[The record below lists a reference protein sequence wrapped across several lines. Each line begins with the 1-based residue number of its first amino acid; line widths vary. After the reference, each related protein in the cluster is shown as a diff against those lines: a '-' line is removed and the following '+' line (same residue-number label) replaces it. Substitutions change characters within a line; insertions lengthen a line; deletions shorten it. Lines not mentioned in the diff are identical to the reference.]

1 MKIKQI
7 EIKGFKSFRNRTVV
21 RFDKGISCI
30 VGPNGCGKSNVVDA
44 FLWVMGETAPKQLR
58 GSAMEDVIFA
68 GAGSH
73 PPAGVAEVSLVIEQS
88 KEAPPLLST
97 VFPLPSSGEF
107 MLTRRLDRDGRSD
120 YLLNSKP
127 CRLKDVQEIFM
138 DTGAGVHGFSFIEQ
152 GEVEQFIS
160 SKPEQKRRMIEAVA
174 GISRFRSRKKEAER
188 KLDLTERNLKRLKDI
203 VNQQNTHLEKLK
215 KQSEKAERFRD
226 LKKEIKEKDM
236 LLMRWEFSEIQKE
249 KHLTKQQIQ
258 SAEQKNKDRK
268 KILKDTSLELEK
280 LEALGRQKKALWE
293 ASKKKAESARKELF
307 SLEKELT
314 GLKAV
319 LQAHRQNLSS
329 SSATLYQQ
337 NRRSILSQLK
347 ESTTEVLELEK
358 QQAVLQ
364 EKAEQIKQQ
373 WLTAE
378 EKASQMDQKRRSL
391 EQELSVRA
399 HKEALSEERVQSVEE
414 KIKEESVR
422 EKEHQTLLKENTQAL
437 QKWEGRKKLLL
448 EKQSQNKQ
456 LSFNIKDSTQ
466 EWNERVSSL
475 EKEITEQSA
484 LLSQAREEH
493 IALLSEKESLKKLT
507 HQKGEEGLNFV
518 LQSSEE
524 KECFTEVAS
533 AVRLRS
539 SFLEEAVSSYMER
552 RLKSVF
558 CSDEKKVLSVAEKLK
573 KNQKGLCGFIFP
585 QGDKKKASEEK
596 TMVKESGVEFLLKD
610 QAEGTAELLDWLF
623 ARVAVVKDVSTAF
636 HLKKKYPQWSFIT
649 LSGEVITLE
658 GDMIGG
664 FSPLEKESSQRAR
677 ASNILSYQRA
687 MKELPL
693 KCTEKKKQIDL
704 ISARLKKTE
713 GVLQKTKEK
722 LSGFNK
728 EEDQVQITLLEI
740 NKDLES
746 LEKEESRLKREATEL
761 RKKIIESQSKIKEG
775 EKKQALL
782 KKESLSAKAEKGEQD
797 LQNIIADCENF
808 AKEKEKLFQQKD
820 QIGIEMAEMGKEL
833 VRLREKK
840 LLMEESLKQ
849 QDRAQEKMLS
859 HNLEAKALLKT
870 REEKLHNTETETQK
884 RKKET
889 TLAEQKTTEL
899 EKEVERI
906 EEQVQQKRDAVM
918 QLHQEPEQALSALND
933 LKLNL
938 ESLSL
943 KQSSLQEK
951 MQERYQVGLTPLK
964 EQEKLFSSIE
974 DFNQAGA
981 ERDKLSQ
988 QLARMGEVNLLALKE
1003 YEELMK
1009 ENEFYEKHC
1018 EDLCIS
1024 KEKLLQAIKQID
1036 RFCAGRFKE
1045 VFEEVNS
1052 SFCRVWPSL
1061 FGGGKAEL
1069 VLMGG
1074 KDEEPPGMDIMV
1086 QPPGK
1091 KVQNMN
1097 LLSGG
1102 EKAMTAV
1109 AVLFSIFL
1117 VQPSPFCILD
1127 EVDAALDDVNIVR
1140 FNSLL
1145 LEMAKVSQMIVI
1157 THNKY
1162 TMKSCDYLYGVTM
1175 EEKGISKIMSLDM
1188 KMARAQTTV

>member
-73 PPAGVAEVSLVIEQS
+73 PPAAVAEVSLVIEQS

-160 SKPEQKRRMIEAVA
+160 SKPEQKHRMIEAVA

-188 KLDLTERNLKRLKDI
+188 KLDLTEGNLKRLKDI
-203 VNQQNTHLEKLK
+203 VNQQTTQLEKLK

-226 LKKEIKEKDM
+226 LKKEIKEKDI

-249 KHLTKQQIQ
+249 KHLTKKQIQ

-280 LEALGRQKKALWE
+280 LEDLGRQKKELWE
-293 ASKKKAESARKELF
+293 SSKKKAESARKELF

-329 SSATLYQQ
+329 SSVEMYQE
-337 NRRSILSQLK
+337 NRRSTLSQLK
-347 ESTTEVLELEK
+347 ESTTDLLELEK
-358 QQAVLQ
+358 KQTALQ
-364 EKAEQIKQQ
+364 EKAEQIKAQ

-378 EKASQMDQKRRSL
+378 EKASQMDQTRRSL
-391 EQELSVRA
+391 EQELSLRS

-422 EKEHQTLLKENTQAL
+422 EKEHQNLLKENTQAL
-437 QKWEGRKKLLL
+437 QKWETKKKLLL

-475 EKEITEQSA
+475 EKEITEQST
-484 LLSQAREEH
+484 LLNRTREEH

-507 HQKGEEGLNFV
+507 LQKEEEGLNFV

-524 KECFTEVAS
+524 KEFFTEVAS

-585 QGDKKKASEEK
+585 QGDKKKVSEEK
-596 TMVKESGVEFLLKD
+596 AMVKESGVEFLLKD
-610 QAEGTAELLDWLF
+610 QAEGKAELIDWLF
-623 ARVAVVKDVSTAF
+623 ARVAVVKDISTAF
-636 HLKKKYPQWSFIT
+636 RLKEKYPQWSFIT
-649 LSGEVITLE
+649 LSKEVITLE

-664 FSPLEKESSQRAR
+664 FSLAELESSQG

-693 KCTEKKKQIDL
+693 KCSEKKKQIDL
-704 ISARLKKTE
+704 ISSRLKKTKE
-713 GVLQKTKEK
+713 ILQKTKEK
-722 LSGFNK
+722 LFDFNK
-728 EEDQVQITLLEI
+728 EEDQVQITLLEL
-740 NKDLES
+740 NKDLEN
-746 LEKEESRLKREATEL
+746 LEKEESRLKREGTEL

-782 KKESLSAKAEKGEQD
+782 KEEVLIAKAEKGEQD
-797 LQNIIADCENF
+797 LQNIIVECENS
-808 AKEKEKLFQQKD
+808 AKEKESLFQQKD
-820 QIGIEMAEMGKEL
+820 KIGAEIAETGKEL
-833 VRLREKK
+833 ARLREKK

-849 QDRAQEKMLS
+849 QDLAQKKMLS
-859 HNLEAKALLKT
+859 RTLEDKALLKT

-899 EKEVERI
+899 AKEVEHI
-906 EEQVQQKRDAVM
+906 EEQTQQKRDRVM

-951 MQERYQVGLTPLK
+951 IQERYQVDLTPLK
-964 EQEKLFSSIE
+964 EQEKLFSSME
-974 DFNQAGA
+974 DFKQAGV

-988 QLARMGEVNLLALKE
+988 QLARMGEVNLLALRE
-1003 YEELMK
+1003 YEELVK
-1009 ENEFYEKHC
+1009 ENEFYQKHY

-1024 KEKLLQAIKQID
+1024 KEKLLQAIRQID
-1036 RFCAGRFKE
+1036 RFCSGKFKE

-1052 SFCRVWPSL
+1052 CFCRVWPSL
-1061 FGGGKAEL
+1061 FSGGKAEL
-1069 VLMGG
+1069 VLVGG
-1074 KDEEPPGMDIMV
+1074 KDQEPAGMEIMV

-1127 EVDAALDDVNIVR
+1127 EVDASLDDVNIVR

-1188 KMARAQTTV
+1188 KSARAETTL